1 MTEKRDKSVLIR
13 FTNSE
18 HEKLKSLSVGQT
30 ISAFIRGACLNQKP
44 PKPVKKVDP
53 DLLFELNKIGVN
65 MNQIA
70 RQLNA
75 RSRVLSVSEKIYML
89 EQLEQMSRN
98 LETLVNHHVS

>member
-1 MTEKRDKSVLIR
+1 MTEKRGKSVLIR
-13 FTNSE
+13 FTNTE
-18 HEKLKSLSVGQT
+18 HEKLKMLSSGQT

-70 RQLNA
+70 RQLNSK
-75 RSRVLSVSEKIYML
+75 SRVLTVSEKIYML
-89 EQLEQMSRN
+89 EQLEQISRN
-98 LETLVNHHVS
+98 LEALVSNHVS